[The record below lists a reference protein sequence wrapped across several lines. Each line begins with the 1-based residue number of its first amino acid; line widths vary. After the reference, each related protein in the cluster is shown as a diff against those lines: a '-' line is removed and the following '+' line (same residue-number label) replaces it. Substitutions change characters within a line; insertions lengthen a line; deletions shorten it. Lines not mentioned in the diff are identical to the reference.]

1 MMWREYRPIT
11 DSQAPASFT
20 SKLGSRWKTMALA
33 FIVLFALVWLTVV
46 LVVTWAAAQMRS
58 SDATKLTIATAETS
72 PALTETLGHPL
83 KMGALI
89 SGYVSASDGK
99 ALVIVPVSGPHGNG
113 VLYAELRRQ
122 TGAWQLKSL
131 IFRGDG
137 AAANLDLLPVE
148 NQNSKESSR

>member
-1 MMWREYRPIT
+1 MWREYRPIT

-72 PALTETLGHPL
+72 PALAETLGHPL
-83 KMGALI
+83 KTGALI
-89 SGYVSASDGK
+89 SGYVSASTGK

-122 TGAWQLKSL
+122 TGPWQLKSL

-137 AAANLDLLPVE
+137 ATANLDLLAGGPGPGDLS
-148 NQNSKESSR
+148 QPR